1 MQFYDTPRNV
11 REAIE
16 CPPPNPLGNYDYP
29 TAGKNDNSEEKNH
42 KMPFFQNPLGNY
54 AFLQICEMFRLM
66 IEPELI
72 LSSRPQFINDLS
84 RRILIFYNTLQ
95 AHFLFSENLVD
106 VS

>member
-42 KMPFFQNPLGNY
+42 KMPFFQNPL

-66 IEPELI
+66 IEPE
-72 LSSRPQFINDLS
+72 
-84 RRILIFYNTLQ
+84 
-95 AHFLFSENLVD
+95 
-106 VS
+106 